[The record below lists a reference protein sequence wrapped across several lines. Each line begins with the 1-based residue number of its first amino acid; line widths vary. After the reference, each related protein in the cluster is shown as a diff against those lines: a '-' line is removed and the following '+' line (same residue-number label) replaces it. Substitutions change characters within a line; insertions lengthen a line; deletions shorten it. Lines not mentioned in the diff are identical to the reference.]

1 VRRWNEALNGTLRD
15 EAVVARLRQLG
26 FLPFTQTPEQFGD
39 YIRAQLAS
47 WGELVR
53 IAGVEPQ

>member
-1 VRRWNEALNGTLRD
+1 MKRWNEALNGALRD

-26 FLPFTQTPEQFGD
+26 FLPFTQTPEQFGQ
-39 YIRAQLAS
+39 YIRTQLAA
-47 WGELVR
+47 WGDLVR